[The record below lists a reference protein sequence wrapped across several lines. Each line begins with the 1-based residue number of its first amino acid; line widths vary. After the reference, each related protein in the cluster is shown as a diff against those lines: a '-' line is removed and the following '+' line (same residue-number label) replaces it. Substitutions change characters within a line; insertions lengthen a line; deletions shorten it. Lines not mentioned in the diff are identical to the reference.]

1 MLGLLITV
9 LGLVVGRGMVDYWGI
24 GRGMMNWGMV
34 DDWGM
39 VDSMMGNNWS
49 SMKSMMDRGSMMD
62 RVSTECCELSCRTA
76 SHKGDKSN
84 QSKDL
89 KRKLFNLNI
98 YWSNIGLLNCV

>member
-1 MLGLLITV
+1 M
-9 LGLVVGRGMVDYWGI
+9 VGWGMVDYWGI
-24 GRGMMNWGMV
+24 G
-34 DDWGM
+34 WGM
-39 VDSMMGNNWS
+39 VDSMVGNRGMMNSMVGNNWR
-49 SMKSMMDRGSMMD
+49 SMNCMMNRGSMMD